1 MKNYNENERETIELF
16 EFAELTEDVQNGIIE
31 ENRYINVDNV
41 YWFDNIQDDFHKML
55 ELLGFSDIQSNFS
68 GFCNPGGGAS
78 FTAVWYSEHIV
89 NNPEKWQSIKDFEY
103 FKPFIDKLVKFDG
116 ETKIELYT
124 GYYVHERTCFVDVEY
139 VENGENG
146 ELESV
151 LEELSLDCC
160 NKYYHNLWAEYDYLM
175 SDEAVKDY
183 LLNDDYFKY
192 TKHGESVIR

>member
-41 YWFDNIQDDFHKML
+41 YWFDNLQDDFHKML

-78 FTAVWYSEHIV
+78 FTAVWYSEYIV